1 MEESARSEEDIN
13 IRKGQL
19 LREKKYQE
27 VPVIFQTIPA
37 SSYEAPD
44 PYVRDAS
51 PSQPLVRMYSY
62 LAPFASASTKEQNQY
77 FIPPST
83 YRAFEQSESGP
94 VYERPRKYPVEQQP
108 RDEPNK
114 MAEKPPN
121 DHHPSGYSTG
131 SQKFIP
137 LSAPYRAPV
146 LPFFPSMPQQQ
157 QQQYGMSQ
165 QLQQQQQQY
174 GMPRQR
180 LIPSLTQLSNLKL
193 SNLQSSQSVP
203 SQLFPQHTLNQ
214 MLQQESNLPQ
224 VAPIASPSSP
234 IRSLSNI
241 PFFPRL
247 FQLHQLLGGRR
258 WL

>member
-1 MEESARSEEDIN
+1 
-13 IRKGQL
+13 
-19 LREKKYQE
+19 
-27 VPVIFQTIPA
+27 
-37 SSYEAPD
+37 
-44 PYVRDAS
+44 
-51 PSQPLVRMYSY
+51 MYSY
-62 LAPFASASTKEQNQY
+62 LAPVASASTKEQNQY
-77 FIPPST
+77 EHYIPPST

-94 VYERPRKYPVEQQP
+94 VYERPRKYPEEQQP
-108 RDEPNK
+108 RDQPHK
-114 MAEKPPN
+114 MAKKPPI

-146 LPFFPSMPQQQ
+146 LPFFPSM
-157 QQQYGMSQ
+157 S
-165 QLQQQQQQY
+165 QQQQQQY

-180 LIPSLTQLSNLKL
+180 LIPSLTQLSNLR
-193 SNLQSSQSVP
+193 SSQSVP
-203 SQLFPQHTLNQ
+203 SQFFPQQALNQ
-214 MLQQESNLPQ
+214 MLQQESNMPQ

>member
-1 MEESARSEEDIN
+1 M
-13 IRKGQL
+13 

-44 PYVRDAS
+44 PYVREAS

-62 LAPFASASTKEQNQY
+62 LAPVASASTKEQTQY
-77 FIPPST
+77 EHYIPPST
-83 YRAFEQSESGP
+83 YRALEQSESGP
-94 VYERPRKYPVEQQP
+94 VYERPRKYPEEQP
-108 RDEPNK
+108 RDQPHK
-114 MAEKPPN
+114 MAKKPPI

-146 LPFFPSMPQQQ
+146 LPFFPSMAQQHH
-157 QQQYGMSQ
+157 
-165 QLQQQQQQY
+165 Y

-180 LIPSLTQLSNLKL
+180 LIPTLTQL

-203 SQLFPQHTLNQ
+203 SQFSPQQALNQ
-214 MLQQESNLPQ
+214 MLQQESNMPQ
-224 VAPIASPSSP
+224 VAPIASPSSPIRSLSSPIRSLSSP